1 MSEQIDQFF
10 NPDGTLISIPVKS
23 AKKIAVLLHIARDL
37 SPTTKYPEKELN
49 AIIAKY
55 HDDTAAIRRHM
66 IEYGILERDA
76 ETHHATW
83 KHSDLV
89 PGCPELRIDK
99 ISDLFTVVLISRSTD
114 LMVVIHMSTLS
125 LFREIGKSAYK
136 ASFWTQIAILFFIHL
151 FILYQ

>member
-10 NPDGTLISIPVKS
+10 NPDGTLISIPLKS

-37 SPTTKYPEKELN
+37 SPTAKYPEKELN

-76 ETHHATW
+76 ESVYW
-83 KHSDLV
+83 VSKD
-89 PGCPELRIDK
+89 R
-99 ISDLFTVVLISRSTD
+99 RQ
-114 LMVVIHMSTLS
+114 S
-125 LFREIGKSAYK
+125 L
-136 ASFWTQIAILFFIHL
+136 
-151 FILYQ
+151 

>member
-1 MSEQIDQFF
+1 MKFLITLITAFMLIRMSEQIDHFF

-37 SPTTKYPEKELN
+37 SLTTKYPEKELN

-76 ETHHATW
+76 ESVYW
-83 KHSDLV
+83 
-89 PGCPELRIDK
+89 
-99 ISDLFTVVLISRSTD
+99 
-114 LMVVIHMSTLS
+114 VI
-125 LFREIGKSAYK
+125 R
-136 ASFWTQIAILFFIHL
+136 
-151 FILYQ
+151 